1 MSFTFLHASDLHLG
15 SPLIGLALKD
25 EDVAK
30 RFASASREDFS
41 DLVNRALELNVA
53 FVVIAGNH

>member
-30 RFASASREDFS
+30 RFASASRQAFS
-41 DLVNRALELNVA
+41 DLVNRAAELGA
-53 FVVIAGNH
+53 THIGWG

>member
-30 RFASASREDFS
+30 RFASASREAFS
-41 DLVNRALELNVA
+41 DLVNRALA
-53 FVVIAGNH
+53 TAPGQ